1 MSQLSPPV
9 PSGEVAASRIRRA
22 VALPGAGESAGTTV
36 TAEPSAASSPGTPSP
51 SALAPQAGTDAE
63 PAASVAEAERSSR
76 NRLGSR
82 LAALTPRRSGG
93 ADEPAVTAPRGPE
106 AGLSAA
112 VVGRAGSAAP
122 GRERAAAAERQP
134 GRVPHKPVFVA
145 AAVAGAVLAAV
156 PFLPQR
162 GGTAVYEGKDG
173 VGPVASFAAEDDEAV
188 FPNGRSSSLPLDD
201 AEGRYGVPTP
211 EVRAP
216 GENRADVPKVRTGTT
231 GTERKPGSA
240 EGEGREGSRKTSE
253 ADRPSHEADRR
264 SHRTPVL
271 VGASAGDGR
280 QEREGARTKP
290 SAEHRAVSAH
300 TAGKSSGSVSPDGKT
315 VAGTSTASVLRADS
329 TGRTDPSQQAKQPAT
344 LKEPVQQPAAR
355 TVAARPPVMDQPVTG
370 QPVERLVRATHV
382 LRPGQPLNSGG
393 AALSMEADGNL
404 VVRDGT
410 GVVRWAANTAGL
422 GDRAVFQADGNLVV
436 VDAAGEA
443 VWTTGTAGNPGASLV
458 VRTSGGVQIRT
469 ASGAVLWSAGATG

>member
-9 PSGEVAASRIRRA
+9 PSGEAAASRIRRA
-22 VALPGAGESAGTTV
+22 VALPGAGESAGTAV
-36 TAEPSAASSPGTPSP
+36 TAEPSAASPPGTPGP
-51 SALAPQAGTDAE
+51 SVPAPRAGTDTE
-63 PAASVAEAERSSR
+63 PAAPVAEAERSSR

-82 LAALTPRRSGG
+82 LAALAPRRSGG
-93 ADEPAVTAPRGPE
+93 DDEPAVTAPRGPE

-112 VVGRAGSAAP
+112 VAGRAGSTAP

-173 VGPVASFAAEDDEAV
+173 VGPVATFAAEDDEAA

-201 AEGRYGVPTP
+201 AEGRYGVPAPEAQRP

-231 GTERKPGSA
+231 GTEKKPGSAAA

-253 ADRPSHEADRR
+253 ADRP

-280 QEREGARTKP
+280 QEREGAGKKP
-290 SAEHRAVSAH
+290 SAERRAVSAH
-300 TAGKSSGSVSPDGKT
+300 TAKKSSGSVSPDGKT

-329 TGRTDPSQQAKQPAT
+329 TGRTDPSRQAKQPTT

-355 TVAARPPVMDQPVTG
+355 TIAARPPVMDQPVTG

-404 VVRDGT
+404 VVRDGS

-443 VWTTGTAGNPGASLV
+443 VWTSGTAGNPGASLV
-458 VRTSGGVQIRT
+458 VQTSGGVQIRT